1 VSGQLQRSPGG
12 NIASSVDGPRHA
24 SQTEASSV
32 WAIGGGVDCPCAPLN
47 RSEVGLTT
55 ERMATELDAGLVRGG
70 PEPGN
75 RRVH

>member
-1 VSGQLQRSPGG
+1 LKDGHVRGPLQRSPGG

-32 WAIGGGVDCPCAPLN
+32 WVMGAGWIALARPLN

-55 ERMATELDAGLVRGG
+55 ERMSTELDAGLVRV
-70 PEPGN
+70 EA
-75 RRVH
+75 